1 MRALVLRQ
9 AAAGG
14 WIAAICAAPAVLH
27 DAGLLAGRRFTA
39 HASVDADLAGRLGG
53 ERVVVD
59 GRILTSRGAG
69 TALDFGLAVV
79 GALFGAEKA
88 DAIAGSIG
96 A

>member
-1 MRALVLRQ
+1 M
-9 AAAGG
+9 
-14 WIAAICAAPAVLH
+14 
-27 DAGLLAGRRFTA
+27 
-39 HASVDADLAGRLGG
+39 
-53 ERVVVD
+53 VD